1 MINMKELRFKN
12 TRKSS
17 RVTFLVIPE
26 KDKFIGVCL
35 EFDLAIKADSMK
47 EAQEQIQDY
56 ADLWFKNVVKN
67 RLPEEAL
74 NRSADIKYW
83 NIFKEL
89 AKRDQESL
97 QQKKLLQ
104 KSFYTKNIRASYQYP
119 SFNFA

>member
-1 MINMKELRFKN
+1 LDYISALCFAQSDICRSATAEEDISEERHWHEARRAVPRRPFDQLRVAL
-12 TRKSS
+12 S
-17 RVTFLVIPE
+17 LP
-26 KDKFIGVCL
+26 
-35 EFDLAIKADSMK
+35 
-47 EAQEQIQDY
+47 
-56 ADLWFKNVVKN
+56 NV
-67 RLPEEAL
+67 RP
-74 NRSADIKYW
+74 ADIKYW

>member
-1 MINMKELRFKN
+1 MKELRFNN

-17 RVTFLVIPE
+17 RVTFLVIPQ
-26 KDKFIGVCL
+26 KDKFIGICL

-56 ADLWFKNVVKN
+56 ADLWFKNAVKN

-74 NRSADIKYW
+74 NRPADIKYW